1 MNYEKGVADMKYKN
15 AAEILSEKLL
25 QELQIYI
32 SGDIIVYNYG
42 YSYSCDLNCF
52 GQSPIMLYVRN
63 T

>member
-1 MNYEKGVADMKYKN
+1 MKYKN